1 MKVAIYLTVLGKAIP
16 PAVRTSTRQRRD
28 ENLVAMILSA
38 ISNQRMDVK
47 GISRASLVKQMK
59 VAKVQTRRAL
69 EGVQL
74 LSRKV
79 DRRGAAAVA
88 AGQKAV
94 DRWAARVSRHRK
106 EVVVARGMLQN
117 HLISQKYKD

>member
-1 MKVAIYLTVLGKAIP
+1 MKVAIYLTPLGQA
-16 PAVRTSTRQRRD
+16 PAAQTTRQRKD

-38 ISNQRMDVK
+38 ISNQRTDVK

-88 AGQKAV
+88 AGQKAL

-117 HLISQKYKD
+117 HLISQKYRD